1 MAQYVCDFD
10 TVTSVGNSIIKAG
23 NNLLE
28 STSSYCSNID
38 SCLSGWS
45 GTAKDS
51 AIKQINE
58 QSEKYVSSVKDVVAY
73 GEYLLKVSNDISN
86 AESEL
91 ANWSL

>member
-10 TVTSVGNSIIKAG
+10 TVTKVGNSIKEAG
-23 NNLLE
+23 NNLLAE
-28 STSSYCSNID
+28 TKKYSSSIDTS
-38 SCLSGWS
+38 LSGWS

>member
-10 TVTSVGNSIIKAG
+10 TVTSVGNAIKEAG
-23 NNLLE
+23 NKLLE
-28 STSSYCSNID
+28 STSSYSADID
-38 SCLSGWS
+38 SSLSGWS
-45 GTAKDS
+45 GTAKET